1 MRTSSASVL
10 GRLLAATP
18 LPPITEDADE
28 LIETYLKMEEGR
40 RAILA
45 ELPADPSLVRESID
59 RPIVLELLA
68 RQEAWRTAISGVQL
82 KLRGQQLAVRQ
93 LRSYATSGG

>member
-1 MRTSSASVL
+1 MMDGSTSVL

-28 LIETYLKMEEGR
+28 LIETYLAMEDAR

-45 ELPADPSLVRESID
+45 ELSPDPRKVTGAVD
-59 RPIVLELLA
+59 RAFVLELLA
-68 RQEAWRTAISGVQL
+68 RQEAWRDAIVGVQGR
-82 KLRGQQLAVRQ
+82 LRAQQRGVRQ